1 LLRCLRMAHYG
12 VALANVLGSTP
23 YWTSSTRARERRC
36 LLGDYSLPPLRR
48 FLRSKSLAS
57 RRRPRCLHRPEN
69 ASALARTSIPPLL
82 SKGFGASRATS
93 VIGYI
98 YPKFFAPRG

>member
-1 LLRCLRMAHYG
+1 LLRCLCVAHYG

-23 YWTSSTRARERRC
+23 FWTSSTRARERRC
-36 LLGDYSLPPLRR
+36 LQGGYSMPPLRR
-48 FLRSKSLAS
+48 FLFFKSLAS

-69 ASALARTSIPPLL
+69 ASALARTTILPLL
-82 SKGFGASRATS
+82 SEGLVLHAPPA
-93 VIGYI
+93 IGYI

>member
-1 LLRCLRMAHYG
+1 MRFLCVAHYG
-12 VALANVLGSTP
+12 VALANVLDSIP

-36 LLGDYSLPPLRR
+36 LLDDYFMPPLRR
-48 FLRSKSLAS
+48 FLFFKSLAS

-69 ASALARTSIPPLL
+69 ASALARTTIPPLL
-82 SKGFGASRATS
+82 SEGFGDLRATS